1 MADDLEDNFEL
12 DEKFSGQQPNLAEST
27 DEEEAEAFKNIG
39 SFVESKPQKR
49 KFDTLNNNNNN
60 KNNSETPNKKNKK
73 KNITEI
79 LELKKNEISQPTYAI
94 NEFKKSLIKFIN
106 VNLSSVEK
114 NELNLSEVSFVL
126 ICHFLKLTHQ

>member
-12 DEKFSGQQPNLAEST
+12 DEKFAGQQPDLVEST
-27 DEEEAEAFKNIG
+27 DEEEAEAFANIG
-39 SFVESKPQKR
+39 PFVEAKSQKR
-49 KFDTLNNNNNN
+49 KFESLNS
-60 KNNSETPNKKNKK
+60 KKTSSSETPNKKNKK

-79 LELKKNEISQPTYAI
+79 LELKKNEINQPTYAI

-114 NELNLSEVSFVL
+114 NELNLSEVS
-126 ICHFLKLTHQ
+126 ILK